1 MDDSRSIELTQEQV
15 RHIAMLA
22 RVGLTAEEVET
33 LRSQLSTI
41 LAHVNELSELDTEA
55 IAPTAQVIALQDVM
69 APDEPRPCFPVEE
82 MLANAPD
89 REGNYFKV
97 RSVLG
102 YET

>member
-1 MDDSRSIELTQEQV
+1 MAERDELLSDEQV

-22 RVGLTAEEVET
+22 RVGLTDEEVEV
-33 LRSQLSTI
+33 LRSQLSSI
-41 LAHVNELSELDTEA
+41 LAHVNQLSELDTET
-55 IAPTAQVIALQDVM
+55 IPPTAQVIALHNVM
-69 APDEPRPCFPVEE
+69 APDEVMPSYGVDE

-89 REGNYFKV
+89 REDDYFRV